1 MESKRTKKSIVDS
14 EKQKEDN
21 EVFSKEKQDLR
32 SRMNKK
38 GKTTSLS
45 KNSLYRRGNFYP
57 FRW

>member
-45 KNSLYRRGNFYP
+45 KNFIV
-57 FRW
+57 